1 MAQRDAD
8 PPRPW
13 LITMSS
19 SCYEYGSSLRFSF
32 SETLPC
38 RMARVLSLSL
48 SLSLSFPPPLS
59 PFTYFYFSPSLCL
72 SILSSPERPS
82 TSVRP
87 LSRARGLHYE
97 LKGPTPRNVL
107 QCIQYSM
114 LCGSA
119 SRPRP
124 AGRGRACRP
133 PCPTDIIFLRETFLN
148 AIACY
153 EISRVF
159 S

>member
-1 MAQRDAD
+1 MAQRAAD
-8 PPRPW
+8 PPWPW

-38 RMARVLSLSL
+38 RIIAWRAF

-82 TSVRP
+82 VRCHVAYITN
-87 LSRARGLHYE
+87 SKDQH
-97 LKGPTPRNVL
+97 
-107 QCIQYSM
+107 
-114 LCGSA
+114 
-119 SRPRP
+119 
-124 AGRGRACRP
+124 
-133 PCPTDIIFLRETFLN
+133 RETCCSVYST
-148 AIACY
+148 ACCAAVRADRDRRGGAR
-153 EISRVF
+153 SCVSPSLPDRHHF
-159 S
+159 F